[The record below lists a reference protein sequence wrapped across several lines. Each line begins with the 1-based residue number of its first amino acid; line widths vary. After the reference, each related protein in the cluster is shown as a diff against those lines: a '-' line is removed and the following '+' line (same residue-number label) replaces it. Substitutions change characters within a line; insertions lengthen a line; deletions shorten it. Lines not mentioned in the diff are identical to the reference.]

1 MGIQT
6 TIDEIVTSA
15 QFTASYLKQN
25 SEKYGNIYMIGES
38 QLEKELQA
46 VGVPMSDINPD
57 TILVSFDTTLNY
69 EKLMVAFHALKNVA
83 HFIVTDPDFVCI
95 IADGGLVDAGAII
108 S

>member
-25 SEKYGNIYMIGES
+25 SEKYGNIYMIGEA

-46 VGVPMSDINPD
+46 EGVPMKDKDPD
-57 TILVSFDTTLNY
+57 TILVSFDTKLIY
-69 EKLMVAFHALKNVA
+69 ENIMIEILALLIYS
-83 HFIVTDPDFVCI
+83 HFINTNSLFVCTTVYI
-95 IADGGLVDAGAII
+95 V
-108 S
+108 